1 MPVVRWAKR
10 RGAGPALATKP
21 PKLVAVALAD
31 GARRLG
37 AADEEGAGAGG
48 RAGCR
53 LKGFPGSAL
62 ALDVGGK
69 DGGRVRANGHGA
81 GLCAA

>member
-1 MPVVRWAKR
+1 MSVIRWAKR
-10 RGAGPALATKP
+10 RGAGARHPASEAGGGWPTARTAWALLTKKEP
-21 PKLVAVALAD
+21 
-31 GARRLG
+31 
-37 AADEEGAGAGG
+37 GAGG

-69 DGGRVRANGHGA
+69 DGGRVRANGRG
-81 GLCAA
+81 

>member
-1 MPVVRWAKR
+1 MSVVRWAKR
-10 RGAGPALATKP
+10 RATGLALATKP
-21 PKLVAVALAD
+21 PKLVAVALAN
-31 GARRLG
+31 GAHRLG

-48 RAGCR
+48 RVGCR

-69 DGGRVRANGHGA
+69 DGGRVRANGRG
-81 GLCAA
+81 